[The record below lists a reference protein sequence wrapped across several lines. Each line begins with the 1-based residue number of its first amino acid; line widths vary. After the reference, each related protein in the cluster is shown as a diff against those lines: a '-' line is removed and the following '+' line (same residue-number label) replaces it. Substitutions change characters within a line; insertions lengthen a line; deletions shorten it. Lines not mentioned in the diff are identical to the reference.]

1 MREKKLAIEIT
12 AFMLCFY
19 RVRLGGVAFVTQSER
34 TAVALESIAASL
46 AALVAA
52 ILAEQEQR
60 SGTA

>member
-1 MREKKLAIEIT
+1 
-12 AFMLCFY
+12 
-19 RVRLGGVAFVTQSER
+19 VTQAER
-34 TAVALESIAASL
+34 NTVALESIAASL